1 MVEWGVPPRPS
12 SSILARRLAAHRL
25 VPRVAVDP
33 ADIVSHLCAVQ
44 SQEYALALWAIGQRA
59 QATSAADVERAA
71 DEGRI
76 LRTHILRPT
85 WHFVAPADIRWM
97 LALTSPRVHQ
107 GNATRYHQLGLDA
120 ATRQKARRLITRALE
135 RTTALT
141 RTELAAAL
149 ARGGI
154 PASGQRLAY
163 LVMHEELDGILC
175 SGPRRGSQSTYALLA
190 RRAPSGRA
198 LPRDEALPTLLRRY
212 LAGHAPATVHD
223 FAWWS
228 GLTIADARL
237 AAAAL
242 GSEVEWV
249 DAEAGAHVPER
260 YMALAAA
267 TGPAQPSPTPRAWL
281 LPAYDEYLVAYRHRR
296 LVAGD
301 IPPMQAL
308 DSSVVIGG
316 VRVGTWKRTTGTA
329 SLDVRLARP
338 LSASVQ
344 RLIER
349 AAREYAAF
357 AGLDLTVSVQ
367 VPRPGARPRPS
378 PAGAA
383 RATRR

>member
-1 MVEWGVPPRPS
+1 MVEWGVPPSPS
-12 SSILARRLAAHRL
+12 SNILARRLAAHRL

-59 QATSAADVERAA
+59 LATSAADVERAA

-85 WHFVAPADIRWM
+85 WHFVAPADIRWI

-107 GNATRYHQLGLDA
+107 GNATGYRQLGLDA
-120 ATRQKARRLITRALE
+120 ATLRKARRLITRALE

-141 RTELAAAL
+141 RSELARAL

-154 PASGQRLAY
+154 PASGRRLAY

-175 SGPRRGSQSTYALLA
+175 SGPRRGRQSTYALLA
-190 RRAPSGRA
+190 QRAPSARA

-228 GLTIADARL
+228 GLTIGDARL

-242 GSEVEWV
+242 GSEVEWL
-249 DAEAGAHVPER
+249 DAEADAHVPER
-260 YMALAAA
+260 YMALAGTA
-267 TGPAQPSPTPRAWL
+267 GLAQPSRAPRAWL

-296 LVAGD
+296 IVAGD

-308 DSSVVIGG
+308 DCSVVIDG
-316 VRVGTWKRTTGTA
+316 VRVGRWKRTTGTA
-329 SLDVRLARP
+329 SLDVRLTRP
-338 LSASVQ
+338 LPASAR

-357 AGLDLTVSVQ
+357 VGLDLTLSMQ
-367 VPRPGARPRPS
+367 APRPEPRRQPS